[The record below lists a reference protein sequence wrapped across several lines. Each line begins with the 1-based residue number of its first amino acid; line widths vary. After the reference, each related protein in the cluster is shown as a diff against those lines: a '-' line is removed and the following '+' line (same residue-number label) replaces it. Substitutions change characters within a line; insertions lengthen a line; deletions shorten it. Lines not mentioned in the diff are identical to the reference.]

1 MPDTPPSQPA
11 PNGSAPDSAL
21 TALLLGI
28 HRRSMRLLN
37 LEAHER
43 DVQVHLMLA
52 NRQRGTVEYW
62 TFLFLSMSIATL
74 GLAMDSTTVVIG
86 AMLVSP
92 LMGPI
97 VEFAM
102 GLVVG
107 SPVLTVRSLVRIVGS
122 IVVVVLGAALITL
135 ILPFHEVTSEIA
147 ARTQPTLLDL
157 ALAVCVALAAALT
170 TVKARSETNIV
181 AAGAA
186 IGIAL
191 VPPVCV
197 VGFGLGTWDFEV
209 AMGASLLLVT
219 NFSAIIGVGFAFFFL
234 LGYER
239 VSVQAWDDE
248 ALAAAAPDSVIRR
261 VLLGVDGVFG
271 GRRSRLFRW
280 LVPVSLLAVLTVPLA
295 SGLNQVKREVQ
306 TRAEVGRI
314 LGGLSNDYDDFDTQ
328 WSVSNGRVV
337 LRTFLVGSSVSAAD
351 SLRVDLATRIAA
363 ATGVEPD
370 VRVTAVPDIE
380 ALQRAVTPAARE
392 VVRVEAPPGVEL
404 EHLRQELSGA
414 LDRARP
420 TGPYG
425 PLMGWH
431 LQLSREGEV
440 ALHLQHLGPAPDEG
454 AAQLLAGLLGTR
466 VPAELGI
473 RFDPVDTAA
482 VRAEVAEAAGWLP
495 ALAHAIESARETP
508 GVQLCVQLP
517 DSVALTSDR
526 ARMVAEIAPLLV
538 ESLPEGRYGLQVGGE
553 EFMVRLDTGSSGVS
567 AADGGAAAAGREA
580 SCPPWVVPTPD
591 PAG

>member
-1 MPDTPPSQPA
+1 MPDSTIA
-11 PNGSAPDSAL
+11 
-21 TALLLGI
+21 TLLDAV
-28 HRRSMRLLN
+28 HRRSMGLLN
-37 LEAHER
+37 LESHER
-43 DVQVHLMLA
+43 EVQVHLMLA

-62 TFLFLSMSIATL
+62 TFLLLSMSIATL

-122 IVVVVLGAALITL
+122 IVAVVLGAALITL
-135 ILPFHEVTSEIA
+135 VLPFQEVTSEIA
-147 ARTQPTLLDL
+147 ARTEPTLLDL

-170 TVKARSETNIV
+170 TVKARTETNIV

-191 VPPVCV
+191 VPPICV
-197 VGFGLGTWDFEV
+197 VGFGLGTWDFDV

-248 ALAAAAPDSVIRR
+248 ALAAAAPDSMIRR

-271 GRRSRLFRW
+271 SRRSRLFRW

-306 TRAEVGRI
+306 TRKEVSRI
-314 LGGLSNDYDDFDTQ
+314 LEDLSSEYDDFDTS
-328 WSVSNGRVV
+328 WSVSSGHVV
-337 LRTFLVGSSVSAAD
+337 LRTFLVGSSVAAAD
-351 SLRVDLATRIAA
+351 SLRVALATRIAA
-363 ATGVEPD
+363 ATRAEPD
-370 VRVTAVPDIE
+370 VRVTAVPDIG
-380 ALQRAVTPAARE
+380 ALQRAMTPAPRE
-392 VVRVEAPPGVEL
+392 VVRVETPPEVEL
-404 EHLRQELSGA
+404 ARVRQDLSTA
-414 LDRARP
+414 LDRAWP
-420 TGPYG
+420 ASAYG

-431 LQLSREGEV
+431 LQLSREGDV
-440 ALHLQHLGPAPDEG
+440 DLHLQHLGPAPDAG
-454 AAQLLAGLLGTR
+454 AAQLLVGLLGTR
-466 VPAELGI
+466 VPAGLGI

-482 VRAEVAEAAGWLP
+482 VRADVSQAGEWLP
-495 ALAHAIESARETP
+495 VLTRAIESVRETP
-508 GVQLCVQLP
+508 GIRVCVELP
-517 DSVALTSDR
+517 GSAALTNSAE
-526 ARMVAEIAPLLV
+526 ARMVAGMAPVLV
-538 ESLPEGRYGLQVGGE
+538 GDLADEQFGLRVGGE
-553 EFMVRLDTGSSGVS
+553 QFVVQLE
-567 AADGGAAAAGREA
+567 AGGANGGAIAPGDSATAAR
-580 SCPPWVVPTPD
+580 TPETTQA
-591 PAG
+591 PAGNAGACSIPSSTPTG